1 SSTALRLLVRTT
13 IQLAVLFSVFLASAC
28 DTTRERLMNER
39 YPAYPE
45 NIKRAIDRGFLINGM
60 DHDQVFLTLGE
71 PVCKKTIQH
80 DGRPIE
86 VWLYPPG
93 GKTPCMTAEFRVYF
107 EGGAVTGWQA
117 VKVPSEKR

>member
-1 SSTALRLLVRTT
+1 MRTT
-13 IQLAVLFSVFLASAC
+13 LRLAVLCSLFLVSAC
-28 DTTRERLMNER
+28 DATRERLMIER

-60 DHDQVFLTLGE
+60 DRDQVFLTLGE

-80 DGRPIE
+80 HGRPVE

-93 GKTPCMTAEFRVYF
+93 GKNPCITAEFRVYF
-107 EGGAVTGWQA
+107 EDGVVTGWQT
-117 VKVPSEKR
+117 VKVPSGGG

>member
-1 SSTALRLLVRTT
+1 MRTT
-13 IQLAVLFSVFLASAC
+13 IQLAVLFSLVLVSAC

-45 NIKRAIDRGFLINGM
+45 TIKRAIDRGFLINGM

-80 DGRPIE
+80 NGRPVE
-86 VWLYPPG
+86 VWLYPPS
-93 GKTPCMTAEFRVYF
+93 GKNPCTTAEFRVYF
-107 EGGAVTGWQA
+107 EAGGVTGWQA
-117 VKVPSEKR
+117 VKVPSEGG